1 MSSVAELDRIRGL
14 VAGLQALGNVQR
26 GDLIRAQQWNDLVS
40 IVTSVVQS
48 LLTAQQ
54 QRAVPPHEH
63 PDQVKLSW
71 LDPNVRGLVEK
82 GSLSDPESV
91 ARFIELS
98 DRVSRLEKQVEAL
111 RGDTSTVR
119 DRFAELSTREL
130 VRDANI
136 QETRRLV
143 EVIDQREDAVT
154 ELRKSLDSIHGKVD
168 LAVRASSSLTVGGQ
182 PVDMEKLEQRIRGVE
197 ELKTS
202 VTTRVESFENRITDI
217 HKVAVTQAQLDEA
230 LKKHKANLPAD
241 VVTGIRENVATQLR
255 NEFTA
260 SFTTMKGDVSTEMD
274 RKLAAVDASVVQRI
288 EDRVPAAVG
297 AEVAGVK
304 AQLAKTAEELRS
316 EARTAAEKSASGAAA
331 TVRDELTK
339 LIGNVQAGVAPAV
352 KKELDVQLPARF
364 TEVQTAVATA
374 QKNADTALTKVNAQ
388 AAEVQSA
395 RARAEQIALQSD
407 SAVKA
412 AQQALLDEI
421 NRREATGKV
430 ALDKRFTDFEGKV
443 HDRID
448 TRLGP
453 RLNDFR
459 TELTGTMQTTATSA
473 ATAAVKAERVQ
484 ISAEMTKIAR
494 DQSLALKDQVVAQ
507 VRTEVEPVIKQS
519 VASEVK
525 LSGVVRPITPIVPG
539 GGGRP

>member
-1 MSSVAELDRIRGL
+1 MSSVAELDRIQGL
-14 VAGLQALGNVQR
+14 VAGLKALGNVQR
-26 GDLIRAQQWNDLVS
+26 GDVIRAQQWNDLVS

-48 LLTAQQ
+48 LLAAQPQ
-54 QRAVPPHEH
+54 AVPPHEH

-82 GSLSDPESV
+82 GSLSDPASV
-91 ARFIELS
+91 SRFIELS

-111 RGDTSTVR
+111 RGDTSHVR

-136 QETRRLV
+136 HETRRLV
-143 EVIDQREDAVT
+143 EVIDRREDAVT
-154 ELRKSLDSIHGKVD
+154 ELRKSLDSIQGKVD

-202 VTTRVESFENRITDI
+202 VTTRVDAFETRITDI
-217 HKVAVTQAQLDEA
+217 HKVTVTQAQLDEA

-241 VVTGIRENVATQLR
+241 VVTGIRDTVTTQLR
-255 NEFTA
+255 NELTTSLGTVRGEVTA
-260 SFTTMKGDVSTEMD
+260 EVD
-274 RKLAAVDASVVQRI
+274 RKLAAVDATVVQRI
-288 EDRVPAAVG
+288 DERVPAAVG

-304 AQLAKTAEELRS
+304 AQIVKTAEELRS
-316 EARTAAEKSASGAAA
+316 EAKTAADKSASGAAS
-331 TVRDELTK
+331 TVREELTK
-339 LIGNVQAGVAPAV
+339 LIANVQAGVVPAV
-352 KKELDVQLPARF
+352 RKELDVQLPARF
-364 TEVQTAVATA
+364 TEVQTAVAAA
-374 QKNADTALTKVNAQ
+374 QKNADTALTRVNAQ
-388 AAEVQSA
+388 AAELQSA

-412 AQQALLDEI
+412 AQAALLEEI
-421 NRREATGKV
+421 GRRETAGKV
-430 ALDKRFTDFEGKV
+430 ALDKRFVDFEGKV
-443 HDRID
+443 DARID
-448 TRLGP
+448 TRVGP

-459 TELTGTMQTTATSA
+459 TELAATMQTTATTA

-507 VRTEVEPVIKQS
+507 VRADVEPVIKQS

-525 LSGVVRPITPIVPG
+525 LSGVAIKPIILPGG